1 MESFILADNQDITRA
16 GLEYYVSHLT
26 VGASV
31 SRASNKRELS
41 ESFIRQVVMERNIGV
56 LLKECAG
63 DEIVAALRC
72 SLRGERYLC
81 HQIANMLA
89 SNSYRRDVP
98 TDLTATELE
107 VLRLIARGKTVKEIA
122 AIRVS
127 SIHTIITHKK
137 NIFRKLEVN
146 NIYEATSPEDDEENQ
161 QRGGTVQELPH
172 RANMASAKASMTGRS
187 ACFMRERMVTVGPT
201 ISIPFICSSMAVIT
215 LAAVG
220 AHEPFSMM
228 PTRRF

>member
-16 GLEYYVSHLT
+16 GLEHYVSHLT

-31 SRASNKRELS
+31 SRASNKRELLAELTKDIGSAPVVVLDYTLFDLNGVEDLLVIARRYPRSRWLLFSHELS
-41 ESFIRQVVMERNIGV
+41 ENFIRQVVMERNIGV

-63 DEIVAALRC
+63 DEIVTALRC

-89 SNSYRRDVP
+89 SNSYRRDVQ

-146 NIYEATSPEDDEENQ
+146 NIYEATKFA
-161 QRGGTVQELPH
+161 L
-172 RANMASAKASMTGRS
+172 RAGLV
-187 ACFMRERMVTVGPT
+187 E
-201 ISIPFICSSMAVIT
+201 
-215 LAAVG
+215 
-220 AHEPFSMM
+220 MM
-228 PTRRF
+228 EYYI

>member
-16 GLEYYVSHLT
+16 GLEHFVSHLT

-31 SRASNKRELS
+31 SRASNKRELLAELSRDIGSAPVVVLDYTLFDLNGVEDLLVIARRYPRSRWLLFSHELS
-41 ESFIRQVVMERNIGV
+41 ENFIRQVVMERNIGV

-89 SNSYRRDVP
+89 SNPYRRDVP

-146 NIYEATSPEDDEENQ
+146 NIYEATKFA
-161 QRGGTVQELPH
+161 L
-172 RANMASAKASMTGRS
+172 RAGLV
-187 ACFMRERMVTVGPT
+187 E
-201 ISIPFICSSMAVIT
+201 
-215 LAAVG
+215 
-220 AHEPFSMM
+220 MM
-228 PTRRF
+228 EYYI